1 MYIFKKKV
9 SDEIKKE
16 SLASINGDDEVNK
29 IETKEEIE
37 RRKKAEKYVMTS
49 YNNFLF
55 HLKNGKEAFKKDI
68 KNCKKMDI
76 HSESRDFIWFF
87 FLGILPYDTPLNW
100 KKIMTE
106 KRSLYDSAKKE
117 LITKDINDFIEAK
130 KIKDKYSEYFKFRE
144 ILSKDDYSTLDLIKV
159 DVNRT
164 FQKIDLFH
172 LDKIQK
178 ILISTLFI
186 FAKKNKDISYRQGM
200 SELCAVFLYVLYKE
214 QVLKPA
220 FITDNDTFLY
230 YLFHS
235 NNQFLEHDTYLM
247 FSTFMSKGFLNF
259 FKYSDDIYIDGDL
272 SKLNIEQSKALT
284 KEKIVN
290 ANDSELKKRMFL
302 IYYDKLPLIDKN
314 LYKFM
319 SDKIDPD
326 IFILK
331 WFLCVFTREFPIN
344 HLVHLWDLILL
355 YELINDGDSSF
366 NNNKNKK
373 KEDCKDCF
381 TIKKETNFDEN
392 KIINNDNKININIIK
407 DNENI
412 DSKKK
417 AINQE
422 ENKINFEN
430 KYKFI
435 DYIILSML
443 LKTKNI
449 ILQKKNSSQ
458 LIGFLMKYPQDTD
471 IYGICQKA
479 LDIYYKLNPGVK
491 E

>member
-1 MYIFKKKV
+1 
-9 SDEIKKE
+9 
-16 SLASINGDDEVNK
+16 
-29 IETKEEIE
+29 
-37 RRKKAEKYVMTS
+37 MTS

-106 KRSLYDSAKKE
+106 NRSFYDSAKKE

-164 FQKIDLFH
+164 FQKIDLFN

-214 QVLKPA
+214 QVLRPA
-220 FITDNDTFLY
+220 FITDKETFLY

-247 FSTFMSKGFLNF
+247 FSTFMSKGFSHF

-284 KEKIVN
+284 KEKIIN

-319 SDKIDPD
+319 SDKIDPSA
-326 IFILK
+326 
-331 WFLCVFTREFPIN
+331 CM
-344 HLVHLWDLILL
+344 
-355 YELINDGDSSF
+355 SSRL
-366 NNNKNKK
+366 
-373 KEDCKDCF
+373 
-381 TIKKETNFDEN
+381 EN
-392 KIINNDNKININIIK
+392 QNRTMY
-407 DNENI
+407 
-412 DSKKK
+412 
-417 AINQE
+417 A
-422 ENKINFEN
+422 
-430 KYKFI
+430 
-435 DYIILSML
+435 M
-443 LKTKNI
+443 
-449 ILQKKNSSQ
+449 
-458 LIGFLMKYPQDTD
+458 
-471 IYGICQKA
+471 
-479 LDIYYKLNPGVK
+479 
-491 E
+491 